1 MPTITQLAIPTNP
14 SRYRPLALIATVE
27 SGDLRTARSDTPITG
42 KVVFTEVTRGVI
54 GEAIV
59 QLSSVGVARARID
72 WMVPG
77 AATYAVTASFVP
89 SGSPSSGSTPYASS
103 ASELAYFT
111 AGLDP
116 KRVHLLM
123 PQTVRVD
130 VPAYVGVIV
139 DDDRKGSVSL
149 TVDGRSISPD
159 KAVEG
164 GLVEFLWEPSRK
176 GVAEVEVIFH
186 EPGIDD
192 ARSSS
197 TSDGIRTDTQRLDL
211 RNVVD
216 QEINVLAQRK
226 PNPMSVTPIV
236 DGVAGSPWQNKGVLR
251 YAAGSRVQLV
261 MSTGSGTAVDLEVL
275 GPCLLSGNS
284 LFMPA
289 TGGGC
294 VVQFSAPGGPNNS
307 ANEAQVLITAS
318 AGKGTL
324 ADTEQEIQSVVKSG
338 WGR

>member
-1 MPTITQLAIPTNP
+1 M
-14 SRYRPLALIATVE
+14 
-27 SGDLRTARSDTPITG
+27 
-42 KVVFTEVTRGVI
+42 
-54 GEAIV
+54 
-59 QLSSVGVARARID
+59 
-72 WMVPG
+72 
-77 AATYAVTASFVP
+77 
-89 SGSPSSGSTPYASS
+89 
-103 ASELAYFT
+103 
-111 AGLDP
+111 
-116 KRVHLLM
+116 
-123 PQTVRVD
+123 
-130 VPAYVGVIV
+130 
-139 DDDRKGSVSL
+139 
-149 TVDGRSISPD
+149 
-159 KAVEG
+159 
-164 GLVEFLWEPSRK
+164 
-176 GVAEVEVIFH
+176 
-186 EPGIDD
+186 
-192 ARSSS
+192 
-197 TSDGIRTDTQRLDL
+197 
-211 RNVVD
+211 
-216 QEINVLAQRK
+216 LAQRK